1 MEKSRNMD
9 KNKIVEIAND
19 CENVPNKLLVESRDF
34 LIEEFEQ
41 TKTIIIDLT
50 RHLES
55 VEVLYDKINKE
66 LDKRTK

>member
-1 MEKSRNMD
+1 MD
-9 KNKIVEIAND
+9 KNKIAEIAND
-19 CENVPNKLLVESRDF
+19 CENTPNKLLIEGRDF
-34 LIEEFEQ
+34 LIEEFEK
-41 TKTIIIDLT
+41 TKILIIDLT